1 MKQNTYE
8 LFREDDIT
16 WVSIENLMNDVND
29 ALGQMRNISEIG
41 LQPHDVQQLRLKI
54 VGLEAI
60 YTFLGGLVT
69 EQNLKELREQYGV
82 HEHDSTIVH

>member
-1 MKQNTYE
+1 MNTYE

-29 ALGQMRNISEIG
+29 ALKKMRNISEIG
-41 LQPHDVQQLRLKI
+41 LEPHDVQQLRLKI

-69 EQNLKELREQYGV
+69 EQNLKELREKYGV
-82 HEHDSTIVH
+82 KEDDSHIVH

>member
-1 MKQNTYE
+1 MNTYE
-8 LFREDDIT
+8 LFREDGIT

-29 ALGQMRNISEIG
+29 ALCKMRNISELG
-41 LQPHDVQQLRLKI
+41 LDPSDVQQLRLKI

-82 HEHDSTIVH
+82 KEDDIHIVH

>member
-16 WVSIENLMNDVND
+16 WVSIEHLMNDVND
-29 ALGQMRNISEIG
+29 ALVQMRKISEIG
-41 LQPHDVQQLRLKI
+41 LDQHDVQQLRLKI

-69 EQNLKELREQYGV
+69 EQNLRELREQYGV
-82 HEHDSTIVH
+82 SEDDSTILH

>member
-1 MKQNTYE
+1 MNTYE

-29 ALGQMRNISEIG
+29 ALIKMRNISELG
-41 LQPHDVQQLRLKI
+41 LDPADVQQLRLKI

-69 EQNLKELREQYGV
+69 EQNLKELREKYGV
-82 HEHDSTIVH
+82 KEDDSHIVH

>member
-16 WVSIENLMNDVND
+16 WVSIEHLMNDVND
-29 ALGQMRNISEIG
+29 ALVQMRKISEIG
-41 LQPHDVQQLRLKI
+41 LDSHDVQQLRLKI

-69 EQNLKELREQYGV
+69 EQNLKDLREQYGV
-82 HEHDSTIVH
+82 SEDDSTILH

>member
-1 MKQNTYE
+1 
-8 LFREDDIT
+8 
-16 WVSIENLMNDVND
+16 MNDVND
-29 ALGQMRNISEIG
+29 ALAQMRNISEIG
-41 LQPHDVQQLRLKI
+41 LQQHDVQQLRLKI

-82 HEHDSTIVH
+82 SEHDTTIVH

>member
-1 MKQNTYE
+1 MNTYE
-8 LFREDDIT
+8 LFREDGIT

-29 ALGQMRNISEIG
+29 ALIKMRNISELG
-41 LQPHDVQQLRLKI
+41 LDSSDVQQLRLKI

-60 YTFLGGLVT
+60 YTFLGGLIT

-82 HEHDSTIVH
+82 KEDDSHIVH

>member
-29 ALGQMRNISEIG
+29 ALAQMRKISEIG
-41 LQPHDVQQLRLKI
+41 LEPHDVQQLRLKI

-69 EQNLKELREQYGV
+69 EQNLKELREKYGV
-82 HEHDSTIVH
+82 NENATTIVH

>member
-1 MKQNTYE
+1 MNTYE
-8 LFREDDIT
+8 LFREDGIT

-29 ALGQMRNISEIG
+29 ALGKMRNISELG
-41 LQPHDVQQLRLKI
+41 LDPSDVQQLRLKI

-82 HEHDSTIVH
+82 KEDDIHIVH

>member
-1 MKQNTYE
+1 MNTYE
-8 LFREDDIT
+8 LFREDGIT

-29 ALGQMRNISEIG
+29 ALIKMRNISELG
-41 LQPHDVQQLRLKI
+41 LDSSDVQQLRLKI

-60 YTFLGGLVT
+60 YTFLGGLIT

-82 HEHDSTIVH
+82 NENDSHIVH

>member
-1 MKQNTYE
+1 MNTYE
-8 LFREDDIT
+8 LFRENDIT

-29 ALGQMRNISEIG
+29 ALLKMRNISEIG
-41 LQPHDVQQLRLKI
+41 LEPHDVQQLRLKI

-82 HEHDSTIVH
+82 KEDDSHIVH

>member
-41 LQPHDVQQLRLKI
+41 LQQHDVQQLRLKI

-82 HEHDSTIVH
+82 SEHDTTIVH

>member
-16 WVSIENLMNDVND
+16 RVSIEHLMNDVND
-29 ALGQMRNISEIG
+29 ALVQMRKISEIG
-41 LQPHDVQQLRLKI
+41 LDQHDVQQLRLKI

-69 EQNLKELREQYGV
+69 EQNLKDLRDQYGV
-82 HEHDSTIVH
+82 SEDDSTILH

>member
-1 MKQNTYE
+1 MKENTYE

-16 WVSIENLMNDVND
+16 WISIEPLMNDIND
-29 ALGQMRNISEIG
+29 ALIQMRKISEVG
-41 LQPHDVQQLRLKI
+41 LDSVDVQQLRLKI

-69 EQNLKELREQYGV
+69 EQNLKELREKHGV
-82 HEHDSTIVH
+82 SEDDSYIIH

>member
-8 LFREDDIT
+8 LFREDGIT

-29 ALGQMRNISEIG
+29 ALSQMRNISDIG
-41 LQPHDVQQLRLKI
+41 LQEHDVKQLRLKI

-82 HEHDSTIVH
+82 SENDSTIVH

>member
-1 MKQNTYE
+1 MKENTYE

-16 WVSIENLMNDVND
+16 WISIEPLMNDIND
-29 ALGQMRNISEIG
+29 ALIQMRKISEVG
-41 LQPHDVQQLRLKI
+41 LDSVDVQQLRLKI

-69 EQNLKELREQYGV
+69 EQNLKELREKHGV
-82 HEHDSTIVH
+82 SENDTHIIH